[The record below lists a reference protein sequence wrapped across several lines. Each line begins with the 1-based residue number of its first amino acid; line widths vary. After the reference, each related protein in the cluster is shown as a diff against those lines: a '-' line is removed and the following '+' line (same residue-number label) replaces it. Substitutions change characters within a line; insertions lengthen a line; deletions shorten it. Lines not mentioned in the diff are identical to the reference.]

1 MSRNINL
8 VVYVT
13 NTSDSM
19 QWSEIIIL
27 NICTVSKY
35 VIKSPWIW
43 LWKRWSCL
51 FSSRSKCFIVLKLP
65 PSSWWLTSQGK
76 MFWNGCSKKKSQ
88 KWRRISA
95 IKPSEGAYLIAG
107 LWRAPVQPIVS
118 TTAHNSLAH
127 HLTCE
132 VLKASRH
139 TITTPE
145 YSRWIMTTSLDSFR
159 YSQVI
164 LTEASKPK
172 HGIRCSSCSEV
183 LIFVKRSRQRCFMRI
198 QSVRADRCITETF
211 GFTLSRRSYITTP
224 LLKTS
229 AAADRKHQKQLS

>member
-1 MSRNINL
+1 M
-8 VVYVT
+8 
-13 NTSDSM
+13 
-19 QWSEIIIL
+19 
-27 NICTVSKY
+27 
-35 VIKSPWIW
+35 
-43 LWKRWSCL
+43 
-51 FSSRSKCFIVLKLP
+51 
-65 PSSWWLTSQGK
+65 
-76 MFWNGCSKKKSQ
+76 
-88 KWRRISA
+88 
-95 IKPSEGAYLIAG
+95 
-107 LWRAPVQPIVS
+107 S

-183 LIFVKRSRQRCFMRI
+183 LIFVKRSRQRCFIRI

-211 GFTLSRRSYITTP
+211 GFTLSTSRPRCWKRLQLLIENTKNNSPNFQTVETLCDVCFQFAAYFIATAATRRHVIY
-224 LLKTS
+224 
-229 AAADRKHQKQLS
+229 LSMWVCCTRSPSVH